1 MSDKIILTF
10 ARQFG
15 SGGHEV
21 AEKVAKLLNIGFYDK
36 ELIAIA
42 AKESG
47 LSEHLFDGLEEK
59 PTNSLLYSLVMG
71 LQSGSSTYCRYGD
84 VTGSDNIF
92 RIQSQVI
99 RSIAEKESCVI
110 VGRCSDYVLRNE
122 ENRVSVF
129 VRAGIDFRTERI
141 MKSCDMKEKSA
152 LDYILKTDKRR
163 SSFYNFY
170 TNRIWGSVDNYDISV
185 NTERVDTDGAAQV
198 IVDYVKQI
206 KHPNPKESEI
216 Y

>member
-21 AEKVAKLLNIGFYDK
+21 AEKVAKLLNISFYDK

-42 AKESG
+42 EKESG

-110 VGRCSDYVLRNE
+110 VGRCSDYVLRDE
-122 ENRVSVF
+122 ENLISVF
-129 VRAGIDFRTERI
+129 IRAGIDFRTERI
-141 MKSCDMKEKSA
+141 MKSCDMKEKAA

-170 TNRIWGSVDNYDISV
+170 TNRIWGKVDNYDLSV
-185 NTERVDTDGAAQV
+185 NTERVDIDGAAQV
-198 IVDYVKQI
+198 IVDYVKHV
-206 KHPNPKESEI
+206 KHPNPKESDI